1 MPTSGTGTRTLSPAR
16 SPGRGNLGFTLIE
29 VLVVVAIAG
38 FMLSLVAVNLFPG
51 DEEVAKRES
60 GLLALALEDARD
72 QAWFGGRPTA
82 VSIED
87 ARLRQW
93 RLGADRTWEP
103 DTTREKALAAGVRI
117 TSLYVDGQELPTTTR
132 LVFLPDGF
140 GVPFRLGVD
149 VRGLPRAIEGDAAGA
164 VRIVQ

>member
-1 MPTSGTGTRTLSPAR
+1 MPTSGTGTSR
-16 SPGRGNLGFTLIE
+16 GFTLLE

-38 FMLSLVAVNLFPG
+38 FLVAVAAVNLFPG

-60 GLLALALEDARD
+60 GLLALALEGARD
-72 QAWFGGRPTA
+72 EAWFGGRPTA
-82 VSIED
+82 VTLEES
-87 ARLRQW
+87 RLRLW
-93 RLGADRTWEP
+93 RLGAGRAWEP
-103 DTTREKALAAGVRI
+103 DSTREQTLAPGVRI
-117 TSLYVDGQELPTTTR
+117 TSLYIDGQELPTNTR
-132 LVFLPDGF
+132 LIFLPDGF

>member
-1 MPTSGTGTRTLSPAR
+1 MPTSGTGTSR
-16 SPGRGNLGFTLIE
+16 GFTLLE

-38 FMLSLVAVNLFPG
+38 FLVAVAAVNLFPG

-60 GLLALALEDARD
+60 GLLALTLEGARD
-72 QAWFGGRPTA
+72 EAWFGGRPTA
-82 VSIED
+82 VTVEES
-87 ARLRQW
+87 RLRVW
-93 RLGADRTWEP
+93 RLGAGRTWEA
-103 DTTREKALAAGVRI
+103 DDTREKALAPGVRI
-117 TSLYVDGQELPTTTR
+117 TSLYVDGQELPTSTR
-132 LVFLPDGF
+132 LIFLPDGF

>member
-1 MPTSGTGTRTLSPAR
+1 MPTSGTGTSR
-16 SPGRGNLGFTLIE
+16 GFTLLE

-38 FMLSLVAVNLFPG
+38 FLVAVAAVNLFPG

-60 GLLALALEDARD
+60 GLLALALEGARD
-72 QAWFGGRPTA
+72 EAWFGGRPTA
-82 VSIED
+82 VTLEES
-87 ARLRQW
+87 RLRLW
-93 RLGADRTWEP
+93 RLGAGRTWEA
-103 DTTREKALAAGVRI
+103 DGTREKTLAPGVRI
-117 TSLYVDGQELPTTTR
+117 TSLYIDGQELPTNTR
-132 LVFLPDGF
+132 LIFLPDGF